1 VGEHTP
7 PISLSLFTPKF
18 PSPFGGSVY
27 LAAQMPVPGGAAP
40 VGREAP
46 VLTFDARERL
56 RQLLQ
61 LGDKIT
67 DADPGR
73 SATDR
78 HFRYRQLRWRV
89 EMWREGKDSM

>member
-1 VGEHTP
+1 
-7 PISLSLFTPKF
+7 
-18 PSPFGGSVY
+18 
-27 LAAQMPVPGGAAP
+27 
-40 VGREAP
+40 
-46 VLTFDARERL
+46 LTFDARERL

-61 LGDKIT
+61 LGDKIA
-67 DADPGR
+67 DAGLGR